1 VVSSVVISNAPLT
14 GAPPPPTSGPGA
26 ADHVQGID
34 DQPAG
39 RPQITVHES
48 PRRYVPRLVIHA
60 KWAGYAQREQPKVT
74 RGRRCV
80 SQKVAVAEVGGCRR
94 TRQ

>member
-1 VVSSVVISNAPLT
+1 VRPIMSKASTISPPAVLRSRDTSAACASAARRQGASV
-14 GAPPPPTSGPGA
+14 
-26 ADHVQGID
+26 
-34 DQPAG
+34 
-39 RPQITVHES
+39 ES
-48 PRRYVPRLVIHA
+48 PRRYVRRLVIHA
-60 KWAGYAQREQPKVT
+60 KWAGHAQREQPKVT